1 MLSQR
6 IQSEKDYIRYDSTGI
21 WKEQNH
27 RDGKKIS
34 GCQEFRKREGRMSRW
49 NRGFLGQ

>member
-6 IQSEKDYIRYDSTGI
+6 IQSEKTTFGMIPPGI
-21 WKEQNH
+21 WKRQNH
-27 RDGKKIS
+27 RDSKKIS